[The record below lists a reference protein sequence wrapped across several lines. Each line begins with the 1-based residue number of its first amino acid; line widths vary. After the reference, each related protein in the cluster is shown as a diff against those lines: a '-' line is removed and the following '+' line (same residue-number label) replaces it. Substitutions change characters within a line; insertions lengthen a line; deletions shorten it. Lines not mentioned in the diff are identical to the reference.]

1 MQTLKNM
8 YEAVPLGNAEY
19 KKDRKNAIKEM
30 DKRAKKG
37 MDFLVN
43 AIWSKIKGYDIMMHM
58 FKNKE
63 DVSKHLTSTGHPL
76 SIQSK
81 EFEAFEPH
89 VSFKDAMKLLDK
101 AEKLADVSDIDDLLV
116 SEPEELFAQ
125 GYNLEDFVNY
135 SS

>member
-1 MQTLKNM
+1 M
-8 YEAVPLGNAEY
+8 YEAVPIGNAEY
-19 KKDRKNAIKEM
+19 RKDRKNAIKEM

-43 AIWSKIKGYDIMMHM
+43 AVWNKIKGNEIMMQM
-58 FKNKE
+58 FKNKD

-76 SIQSK
+76 AIQSK
-81 EFEAFEPH
+81 EFEAFEPQLA
-89 VSFKDAMKLLDK
+89 FKDAMKLLDK

-116 SEPEELFAQ
+116 FEPEDLFAQ

-135 SS
+135 TS